1 MNGYSMPVVVHL
13 IDFSTRNPW
22 VENQMVFFKKQGIE
36 QGLLSI
42 STRGEIH
49 EVVKSNGFQKVQNVE
64 RGIFGFFR
72 ACSLVKT
79 WSKEETVY
87 IYAHGHLAS
96 VYASFIRT
104 FTGIDFI
111 LCHHQ
116 QPEFFSLLRKK
127 MYFRASIHMA
137 FARFYRLRAR
147 RIQSF
152 SPEVTSSLMRKGIE
166 SNKIVEIPLG
176 VSFENYFKLDTKPTQ
191 KSNQKAISIVSVSR
205 LVWEK
210 RMSLGIKT
218 VARLLELGIPVDYK
232 IVGEGPDLSN
242 LTKLI
247 DELGVSAH
255 VSLLGWRDNV
265 NEILNESDVFFHLSL
280 TESYG
285 QVLMEARLSGI
296 LIFSSSCGVALEMEK
311 LNDLKVHVFYG
322 SDSKIVAEEFVQF
335 LDWLKSQRN
344 VIVPDP
350 RDLYSGHEYEK
361 TLLAVE
367 NMFQELFNADR

>member
-1 MNGYSMPVVVHL
+1 MPLVVHL
-13 IDFSTRNPW
+13 IDFSTRNSW
-22 VENQMVFFKKQGIE
+22 VENQMVFFQKHGID

-42 STRGEIH
+42 STPGEIH
-49 EVVKSNGFQKVQNVE
+49 VAVRSNGFQRVQNID
-64 RGIFGFFR
+64 RNIFGFIR
-72 ACSLVKT
+72 ACSLLKK

-96 VYASFIRT
+96 VYASFIRS

-127 MYFRASIHMA
+127 MRVRASIHMA
-137 FARFYRLRAR
+137 LARFYLMRAS

-152 SPEVTSSLMRKGIE
+152 SPEVTRSLIRRGVKYE
-166 SNKIVEIPLG
+166 KIVEIPLG
-176 VSFENYFKLDTKPTQ
+176 MNFGSHFELERKPTP
-191 KSNQKAISIVSVSR
+191 KSPSKAISIVSVSR

-210 RMSLGIKT
+210 RMDLGIRS

-232 IVGEGPDLSN
+232 IVGEGPELSDLTH
-242 LTKLI
+242 LVE
-247 DELGVSAH
+247 ELGVENH

-265 NEILNESDVFFHLSL
+265 NEILNDSDVFFHLSL

-296 LIFSSSCGVALEMEK
+296 SIFSSSCGVALEMEK
-311 LNDLKVHVFYG
+311 LKDPKVHVFYG
-322 SDSKIVAEEFVQF
+322 SDPKIIAEEFIQF
-335 LDWLKSQRN
+335 LNKIESQRN
-344 VIVPDP
+344 MIVPDP
-350 RDLYSGHEYEK
+350 RDLYSDHEYEK
-361 TLLAVE
+361 ALLAVGD
-367 NMFQELFNADR
+367 MFQEVFNADR